1 MKVFIVT
8 ILAFALLAKP
18 LEAATAM
25 NKIVAPDQQKVDETQ
40 TVVTASRRRVE
51 GRGTPFDGFFSIA
64 YSGGASKAS
73 KVFRTSSSGSKSK
86 KPALSLPY
94 VSNDTPKE
102 YRVFIE
108 GMHHGKAKK
117 SSSSETSSPSLSP
130 SLSTQPSGQPS
141 SSSKPSGQPTL
152 SSKPSVS
159 PSQSLSPTLDSRS
172 GKKFRRY
179 LTPANVDDEEKDDEV
194 EDVIM

>member
-1 MKVFIVT
+1 
-8 ILAFALLAKP
+8 
-18 LEAATAM
+18 M
-25 NKIVAPDQQKVDETQ
+25 NKIVAPAQQEFDETL

-64 YSGGASKAS
+64 YSSGGAASTKAS
-73 KVFRTSSSGSKSK
+73 KVFRTSSSKSK
-86 KPALSLPY
+86 KPELSLPY

-159 PSQSLSPTLDSRS
+159 PSQSLSPTFDSRS

-179 LTPANVDDEEKDDEV
+179 LNVVDDEEKDDEV
-194 EDVIM
+194 EHVIM

>member
-1 MKVFIVT
+1 
-8 ILAFALLAKP
+8 
-18 LEAATAM
+18 M

-51 GRGTPFDGFFSIA
+51 GFFSIA
-64 YSGGASKAS
+64 YSGAAAATKAG

-86 KPALSLPY
+86 KTELSLPY
-94 VSNDTPKE
+94 VSNDSPKE

-108 GMHHGKAKK
+108 GVHHGKAKGKAEK

-179 LTPANVDDEEKDDEV
+179 LTPANVVDDEEKDDEV